1 MSRIVEFI
9 FSIILIIII
18 FPVGLMISFIIF
30 IDIKENPF
38 HFSKRVGQNNRLF
51 YMPKFK
57 TMKKDTPQ
65 IATDLINEKDYITR
79 SGKYLRRFSIDELPQ
94 LFSVIKGDMKIIGPR
109 PALFNQNELIK
120 KRNLKGIDKLKPGI
134 TGWAQINGRDQISV
148 EEKVKLDQYYLINKS
163 IFLDFKIIILTM
175 INVMLRKNISH

>member
-1 MSRIVEFI
+1 MSRVVEFI
-9 FSIILIIII
+9 FSIIIIIII
-18 FPVGLMISFIIF
+18 FPVGLIISFIIF

-94 LFSVIKGDMKIIGPR
+94 FFSVIKGVR
-109 PALFNQNELIK
+109 PI
-120 KRNLKGIDKLKPGI
+120 
-134 TGWAQINGRDQISV
+134 
-148 EEKVKLDQYYLINKS
+148 
-163 IFLDFKIIILTM
+163 
-175 INVMLRKNISH
+175 